1 MHTPSKAETR
11 LGARSHTVTHTDG
24 HKCNTHTAHTCA
36 DRNSPPSDAQTQ
48 GCIHTIDRN
57 SEAQVCPP
65 PTKRVITIICID
77 RCTQPK
83 SSPHTP
89 HQSPVSTPSGH
100 APWVELGMKHQ
111 TALLQKAQSGTR
123 SEVGMLGCISHHSSL
138 SSSANGIELQIL
150 SLSWESLFKARQAE
164 QPNPSSSS
172 LCSGEQVT
180 G

>member
-11 LGARSHTVTHTDG
+11 LGARSHTQMGTSVTPTRHTRVQTG
-24 HKCNTHTAHTCA
+24 TPHHQTHKRRATST
-36 DRNSPPSDAQTQ
+36 PSTE
-48 GCIHTIDRN
+48 T
-57 SEAQVCPP
+57 EAQVCPP
-65 PTKRVITIICID
+65 PTKKVITIICID

-83 SSPHTP
+83 SLPHTP

-150 SLSWESLFKARQAE
+150 SQSWESLFKARQAK
-164 QPNPSSSS
+164 QPNPSSSP